1 MKRRRILMGLCATA
15 FALGLCFAGLEIAT
29 RVWYYVNIRNANRA
43 FSALVIDDQLGWR
56 PLPGFYRKGARTDA
70 AGTQYPVEMRVDA
83 QGFRRYR
90 SDTPR
95 GRLFVIGDSFTWA
108 VDAGDADTYYAHL
121 HRRLNL
127 DVDAFGCGGYGTLQ
141 AAMVLEEHLDAI
153 QPTAVLLQLCRNDFV
168 NNRYDLEVRSI
179 QNNNSMRRPYLGD
192 DGEIVYAFP
201 CGFPRNAPALRNFAN
216 RHSKFL
222 YFIFSRI
229 DRRLAGAVD
238 SIEDRFARGEPDA
251 VALYEKSFA
260 VTTRIL
266 KRIRARVPADVPVL
280 AFAVDDTG
288 PFDAIFPA
296 LCAETGIR
304 WLDDVAQAIA
314 RAEESGVVV
323 RAADHSHWNP
333 RGHALAA
340 DILAPA
346 LAAQLKPRAPHN

>member
-1 MKRRRILMGLCATA
+1 MGLCASA
-15 FALGLCFAGLEIAT
+15 FALGLCLAVLEVAT
-29 RVWYYVNIRNANRA
+29 RVWYHVNIRNADRA
-43 FSALVIDDQLGWR
+43 FSALVIDDHLGWR
-56 PLPGFYRKGARTDA
+56 PLPGFYRKGTRTDA
-70 AGTQYPVEMRVDA
+70 AGAKYPVEMRVDA

-90 SDTPR
+90 SDAPR
-95 GRLFVIGDSFTWA
+95 GRLFVLGDSFTWA

-121 HRRLNL
+121 HRALGL

-141 AAMVLEEHLDAI
+141 AAMILEKHIDAI

-192 DGEIVYAFP
+192 DGEILHAFP
-201 CGFPRNAPALRNFAN
+201 CGFPRHAPALRNFAN

-229 DRRLAGAVD
+229 DRRLADDVD

-251 VALYEKSFA
+251 VALYEKSFE

-266 KRIRARVPADVPVL
+266 KRIRADVPADVPVF

-296 LCAETGIR
+296 LCNEAGVI
-304 WLDDVAQAIA
+304 WLDGVAQAVE
-314 RAEESGVVV
+314 RAEDAGVVV
-323 RAADHSHWNP
+323 RAADGSHWNP

-340 DILAPA
+340 QVLAPA
-346 LAAQLKPRAPHN
+346 LAAHLGK